1 MRWSGTPRK
10 LRQDKRARRAAPRAR
25 LPVSE
30 AAPRYKASCSV
41 SRSSYPRLSGC
52 SFQDMRS
59 RRLPIASS
67 QPDRASFVALLASRI
82 GAHVGW
88 RCSVAAPES
97 AIEIREVA
105 ETSFERDRT
114 HSPVGKPRIDQ
125 HSMCPIESLDQ
136 YEF

>member
-1 MRWSGTPRK
+1 METREQLYSITSEGCTEMQGFLFSQP
-10 LRQDKRARRAAPRAR
+10 L
-25 LPVSE
+25 LVSE
-30 AAPRYKASCSV
+30 IERLFL
-41 SRSSYPRLSGC
+41 SRHEKQTTPDR
-52 SFQDMRS
+52 
-59 RRLPIASS
+59 SS

-105 ETSFERDRT
+105 EASFERDRT

>member
-1 MRWSGTPRK
+1 VETREQLDSITSEGCTEMQGFLFSQP
-10 LRQDKRARRAAPRAR
+10 

-30 AAPRYKASCSV
+30 IERLFL
-41 SRSSYPRLSGC
+41 SRHEKQTTPDR
-52 SFQDMRS
+52 
-59 RRLPIASS
+59 SS

-105 ETSFERDRT
+105 EASFERDRT